1 MLRVLVVD
9 DDPALRVLV
18 GHILTMSNSEIIEA
32 DDGADALEIL
42 EQDAVFDVILADIR
56 MARMDG
62 LQFLDIVKR
71 QYPAIPVIMVSVHR
85 TATLANEAL
94 KRGAAG
100 YLQKPFT
107 IAELKEAIQNA
118 VQGKASTGK

>member
-18 GHILTMSNSEIIEA
+18 GHILALSNSEIIEA
-32 DDGADALEIL
+32 DDGTDALDIL
-42 EQDAVFDVILADIR
+42 ERDAAFDVILADFR